1 MNPITTKFSV
11 AGKETIFETGFI
23 AKQANGCVIV
33 DLNGTVVLSA
43 ACISPNTQP
52 EKDFFP
58 LVVEYQERA
67 YAAGKIP
74 GSFFKREGRPS
85 ENEILTGRVV
95 DRTIRPLFNDG
106 MRNEVQ
112 VICTV
117 LSSDGQNDPDVQA
130 VNATSAALMISDI
143 PFNGPVGACRVG
155 MVDGK
160 FVINPTYAE
169 RLTSTLDIVVCATQ
183 SKVVMLETK
192 ADQLPEETVYEG
204 IKLGFDAIQGILA
217 AQIDL
222 QKKCGKKK
230 IELEYF
236 VPTQELIAQ
245 ISEKAKG
252 DFEKTFSETEKLTK
266 AKVRKECRERMVAE
280 LANETITEAQIKQAY
295 EYAEQ
300 KFVRDKI
307 LHARVR
313 PDGRSQ
319 QEIRP
324 LSAMVDFLPRV
335 HGSAV
340 FTRGQTQAL
349 GVVTL
354 GMKDDSPMVEGLTGI
369 SYKRFFLHYSFPPYS
384 VGEVKAIRGQS
395 RREVGHGAL
404 AEKSVDVV
412 MPSQEDFPYTVR
424 LNSEITESNGSSSMA
439 SVCVATLAL
448 MDAGVPIKAP
458 VAGIAMGLVT
468 DKDKFVVLT
477 DIQGAEDHDGDM
489 DFKVAGSRTGVTAI
503 QLDTK
508 IDGLTFPM
516 IQETLANAKTAR
528 MKILDVIEQTLTAPR
543 TDIAET
549 APRVAILPIKNEKI
563 GELIGPGGKNIKS
576 ITAAT
581 NTQIDIDDTTNKVM
595 IYATSKTD
603 LDKAVAIVKGFTMEL
618 EVGQIYDAI
627 VEKTTEYG
635 AFCGVGPKS
644 GLCHVSEISD
654 GYVKNVT
661 DVVKEGD
668 AVKVKVIGIDNMGRV
683 KLSIKQAK

>member
-1 MNPITTKFSV
+1 MNRITTKFTV
-11 AGKETIFETGFI
+11 AGKETSFETGFI
-23 AKQANGCVIV
+23 AKQAGGAVIAN
-33 DLNGTVVLSA
+33 LNGTVVLA
-43 ACISPNTQP
+43 TVCISPNTQP

-85 ENEILTGRVV
+85 EGEILSGRVI

-117 LSSDGQNDPDVQA
+117 ISSDGENDPDIQA
-130 VNATSAALMISDI
+130 VNATSAALMISDV
-143 PFNGPVGACRVG
+143 PFNGPVGAARVG

-160 FVINPTYAE
+160 FIVNPTYAE
-169 RLTSTLDIVVCATQ
+169 RQLSTLDIIVCATET
-183 SKVVMLETK
+183 KVVMLETK
-192 ADQLPEETVYEG
+192 ADQLSEETIFEG
-204 IKLGFDAIQGILA
+204 IKLGHEAIKSVLA
-217 AQIDL
+217 AQYEL

-230 IELEYF
+230 LELAYF
-236 VPTQELIAQ
+236 TPTQELID
-245 ISEKAKG
+245 SVFVKAKG
-252 DFEKTFSETEKLTK
+252 DFETTFSETEKLTK
-266 AKVRKECRERMVAE
+266 AKVRKDCRDRMVAE
-280 LANETITEAQIKQAY
+280 LASETVTEAQIKQAY

-300 KFVRDKI
+300 KFVREKI
-307 LHARVR
+307 LYARVR
-313 PDGRSQ
+313 PDGRGQ
-319 QEIRP
+319 NDIRP
-324 LSAMVDFLPRV
+324 LSATTGFLPRV

-349 GVVTL
+349 GIVTL
-354 GMKDDSPMVEGLTGI
+354 GMKDDSPMVEGLQGI

-384 VGEVKAIRGQS
+384 VGEVKMMRGQS

-404 AEKSVDVV
+404 AEKSVEGII
-412 MPSQEDFPYTVR
+412 PSQEDFPYTIR

-468 DKDKFVVLT
+468 DKDKFIVLT

-508 IDGLTFPM
+508 IDGLTYPM
-516 IQETLANAKTAR
+516 IEETLANAKSAR
-528 MKILDVIEQTLTAPR
+528 MKILDVINATLAAPK
-543 TDIAET
+543 TDIADS

-563 GELIGPGGKNIKS
+563 GELIGPGGKNIKA
-576 ITAAT
+576 ITAET
-581 NTQIDIDDTTNKVM
+581 NSQIDIDDSTNRVM
-595 IYATSKTD
+595 IYASSKAD
-603 LDKAVAIVKGFTMEL
+603 LDRAVAIVKGFTLEL

-644 GLCHVSEISD
+644 GLCHVSELTND
-654 GYVKNVT
+654 YVKNVT